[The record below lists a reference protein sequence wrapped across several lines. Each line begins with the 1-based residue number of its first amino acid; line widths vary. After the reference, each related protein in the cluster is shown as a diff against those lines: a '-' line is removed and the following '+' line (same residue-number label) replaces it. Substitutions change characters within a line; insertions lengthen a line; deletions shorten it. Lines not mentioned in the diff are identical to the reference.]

1 MAEFDFSTWMVAVPA
16 YVILQTVALLQLT
29 GSVRIPSLVLAVV
42 MASVFALS
50 IAAYTTDRSTLWQM
64 YLIIATPP
72 ALVIVV
78 GLLLIGYVVRR
89 SGGT

>member
-1 MAEFDFSTWMVAVPA
+1 
-16 YVILQTVALLQLT
+16 
-29 GSVRIPSLVLAVV
+29 

-50 IAAYTTDRSTLWQM
+50 LTAYTTDRSTLWQI
-64 YLIIATPP
+64 YLILVTPP

-89 SGGT
+89 SVGT